1 MIRRCL
7 WIAAAGAILF
17 GLVASL
23 YAHPKII
30 CLALLIVLLLA
41 MLVAQIRLLLVG
53 FLRWRR
59 STKFWLM
66 PAVVCAAVISLS
78 LCFGSMA
85 GRHIS
90 DLVFRKHSDEYLKI
104 VAAFHDGSLN
114 CVTSCSG
121 NVGMIETA
129 ALPAD
134 VRQVYG
140 THCDGGGVLVL
151 FSLRMTC
158 LWFTKATSSET
169 MLRPVTVASG
179 SARTGSFG
187 RMCPLYESSIGTG
200 IVSQTSPVSRS
211 LFPAGG
217 PLKRILLLRP
227 PD

>member
-151 FSLRMTC
+151 FSLKNDVPLVHEGYLFRDYAETGNC
-158 LWFTKATSSET
+158 SE
-169 MLRPVTVASG
+169 RFG
-179 SARTGSFG
+179 SH
-187 RMCPLYESSIGTG
+187 G
-200 IVSQTSPVSRS
+200 IVWSHVPFVRKLDRHWYRFSDQPG
-211 LFPAGG
+211 F
-217 PLKRILLLRP
+217 
-227 PD
+227 